1 MVSSLI
7 KEITGQ
13 SHQKC
18 RDDIIVQADQ
28 TGDLVNRNKVPIFG
42 MSRVRYMPKYFLQN
56 INISLFQTKNK
67 NCSFIRTRLFA
78 FKVFFHLRNLLPGQ
92 FSVCIPLIF
101 KTVTCAKKVPTLSFI
116 FSKLR
121 SNWFEIFLFE
131 MQLVSCCD
139 PYQPQQ
145 GAHGQAEH
153 HWTKLYLYLF
163 QPFFLFRW
171 VQIVLNQPWE
181 SAKISKYYW
190 PKAEARSALFNKT
203 WPLDYLWVNVSVNY
217 FWR

>member
-1 MVSSLI
+1 MTSSSRPTKLVIWSIEIKFPYSECRGSDTCQNIFSKISTFLCFKPKIKIAVSSGRAYSVS
-7 KEITGQ
+7 KNFPTY
-13 SHQKC
+13 
-18 RDDIIVQADQ
+18 A
-28 TGDLVNRNKVPIFG
+28 TFFWTIFG
-42 MSRVRYMPKYFLQN
+42 VY
-56 INISLFQTKNK
+56 T
-67 NCSFIRTRLFA
+67 
-78 FKVFFHLRNLLPGQ
+78 
-92 FSVCIPLIF
+92 LIF
-101 KTVTCAKKVPTLSFI
+101 KTVTCAEKVPTLSFI

-203 WPLDYLWVNVSVNY
+203 CPLDYQWVNVSVIF
-217 FWR
+217 FWK